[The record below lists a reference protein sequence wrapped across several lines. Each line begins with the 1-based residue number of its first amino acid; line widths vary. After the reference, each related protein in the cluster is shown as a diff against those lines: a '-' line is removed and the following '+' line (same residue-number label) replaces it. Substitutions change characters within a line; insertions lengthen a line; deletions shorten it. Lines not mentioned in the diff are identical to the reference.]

1 MGVHECVCVQ
11 IRVCMH
17 VYVMCVHAD
26 MDVHASGCVWVCVF
40 LCLTFSDCNIFV
52 VLIFC
57 RSFPRLH
64 QCDEREVKTEVRCFD
79 FH

>member
-1 MGVHECVCVQ
+1 
-11 IRVCMH
+11 
-17 VYVMCVHAD
+17 MCVG
-26 MDVHASGCVWVCVF
+26 GCF
-40 LCLTFSDCNIFV
+40 LMPYFSDCNIFE

-79 FH
+79 FR